1 MTGIRHRAGER
12 CGSVH
17 RRAAGRLARAST
29 AAAIALEV
37 LETCFPERLTED
49 AWLPALRL
57 ILPTY
62 GLDLKTDAA
71 ACRQSRAETAKVLG
85 IVDV

>member
-1 MTGIRHRAGER
+1 M
-12 CGSVH
+12 S
-17 RRAAGRLARAST
+17 AADRSIAALLGASPGAST